1 MDQAKAFLSSPVHK
15 EHLSLLFSGI
25 FKVEILDHKKGSLDE
40 VARRGA
46 TNQIGNK

>member
-25 FKVEILDHKKGSLDE
+25 YSMKCLDLIPKWARTLPSLIYFSCD
-40 VARRGA
+40 
-46 TNQIGNK
+46 I